1 MDPGF
6 LDVFHD
12 ASDVD
17 GVAITYAID
26 VDFDRVIQIAIDQHG
41 IVARNPHRFTHVTVQ
56 AGGVVDDL
64 HRSAAQNV
72 TGTDH
77 HREAD
82 ALVDFLRLPP
92 PTRDAGFRLP
102 QPKPMQEHLN

>member
-1 MDPGF
+1 MDPSF

-41 IVARNPHRFTHVTVQ
+41 IVDRTPRRFTHVTVQ
-56 AGGVVDDL
+56 AGGVIHDL

-77 HREAD
+77 YREAD
-82 ALVDFLRLPP
+82 AIGNFLRLPRR
-92 PTRDAGFRLP
+92 TRDAVFRLQ
-102 QPKPMQEHLN
+102 QPKPMQQ